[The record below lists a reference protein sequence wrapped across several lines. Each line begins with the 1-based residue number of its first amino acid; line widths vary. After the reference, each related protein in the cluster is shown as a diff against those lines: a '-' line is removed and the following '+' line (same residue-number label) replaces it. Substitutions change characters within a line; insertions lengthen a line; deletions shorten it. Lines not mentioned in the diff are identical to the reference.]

1 MTEFLTDHLYWL
13 FWLFA
18 VLCALLF
25 YLHHKKRIR
34 AFLLG
39 SASGITALLLL
50 HFFGDA
56 IGYAPSLCAANLAL
70 SALLGV
76 PGTALLVAVHYF
88 GV

>member
-1 MTEFLTDHLYWL
+1 MTEFLTNHLYALFWAFLGLCL
-13 FWLFA
+13 FWL
-18 VLCALLF
+18 

-39 SASGITALLLL
+39 SVTGLASLLVL

-56 IGYAPSLCAANLAL
+56 IGFAPTLSGTNLAL

-76 PGTALLVAVHYF
+76 PGTALLVAAHF
-88 GV
+88 LA